1 MNVIL
6 IETDGTTYEKQI
18 KTLDKL
24 YSVCGYRSNKDF
36 EKLYEWEFDNKI
48 YELYGKKKGK
58 KDNENNQ
65 FPYDTYYGSLCVI
78 NQNGNITL
86 DEWNMLYMTITHIDE
101 KKNDNDNGSIS
112 ISETNSEECTNIES
126 ENIEDELNY
135 EEYEEEL

>member
-18 KTLDKL
+18 KSLDKI

-36 EKLYEWEFDNKI
+36 EKLYEWDFDNKI

-65 FPYDTYYGSLCVI
+65 FPYDTYYGSLCVV
-78 NQNGNITL
+78 NQSGNITL
-86 DEWNMLYMTITHIDE
+86 DEWNMLYMTFTNE
-101 KKNDNDNGSIS
+101 KNDDAHSLS
-112 ISETNSEECTNIES
+112 ETTISEEPINIYTV
-126 ENIEDELNY
+126 EDELNY

>member
-1 MNVIL
+1 MNIII
-6 IETDGTTYEKQI
+6 IETDGTTYDKQI

-36 EKLYEWEFDNKI
+36 EKLYEWDFDNKI

-65 FPYDTYYGSLCVI
+65 FPYETYYGSLCVV

-86 DEWNMLYMTITHIDE
+86 DEWNMLYMTITIE
-101 KKNDNDNGSIS
+101 KDDTHSL
-112 ISETNSEECTNIES
+112 SETNSEEPSNTMYTV
-126 ENIEDELNY
+126 EDELNY
-135 EEYEEEL
+135 EEYEEE